1 MKRKKY
7 NCRMDA
13 IIGQSED
20 FDHVIDVQFTDDF
33 KTEVV
38 GEKYDEYDYEDFI
51 EEIDE
56 LDDMMFK
63 SSVIT
68 DPKSRKG

>member
-7 NCRMDA
+7 NCYMDA

-20 FDHVIDVQFTDDF
+20 FDHVEDVRFTDDF
-33 KTEVV
+33 KTEVT
-38 GEKYDEYDYEDFI
+38 GEKYDEYDYEDFV

-56 LDDMMFK
+56 LDDLMFK
-63 SSVIT
+63 SSIMT
-68 DPKSRKG
+68 DPHSKK